1 MPEHFGSEEEKQ
13 RREEQERQRRQEDEW
28 RRMQKLKE
36 EETEGW
42 TPWEGDVESD
52 EVGAENS
59 GTSEITGQMRILKSK
74 RKRKLTN

>member
-1 MPEHFGSEEEKQ
+1 
-13 RREEQERQRRQEDEW
+13 
-28 RRMQKLKE
+28 MQKLKE